1 MVTGDAKP
9 SMIWNDGHLISW
21 DQATTHVLTHALHY
35 GSGVFEGIRAYG
47 TDGGTAVFRMR
58 DHFDRLLRS
67 ASAYQMPLQWSVD
80 DLCIATKEVLGAN
93 HLGQCYIRPIAF
105 YELGALGLD
114 TSKANVRTVI
124 AAWEWGAYLG
134 DDGVRDGIK
143 AGISRWRRFSPT
155 SFPNAKASGTYI
167 NSILAKTEAVQAGY
181 HEAIMLNDHGV
192 VSEATGENL
201 FTVHDGVVAT
211 PPLSAGC
218 LDGITR
224 DTVITLLR
232 DAGYTVEQRELRTE
246 DLASADEVFLT
257 GTAAEVTPVRE
268 IDDRP
273 VGDGTP
279 GPVTRWTQQT
289 YADVVRGRSDEYRRW
304 LDYV

>member
-1 MVTGDAKP
+1 MVTGDTKP
-9 SMIWNDGHLISW
+9 SMIWNDGRLISW
-21 DQATTHVLTHALHY
+21 DEATTHVLTHALHY
-35 GSGVFEGIRAYG
+35 GSGVFEGIRAYD

-58 DHFDRLLRS
+58 DHFARLLRS
-67 ASAYQMPLQWSVD
+67 ARAYEMPLLWSVD
-80 DLCIATKEVLGAN
+80 DLSIATKEVLGAN

-105 YELGALGLD
+105 FELGALGLD
-114 TSKANVRTVI
+114 TSRANVRTVI
-124 AAWEWGAYLG
+124 AAWQWGAYLG
-134 DDGVRDGIK
+134 DDGVRNGIR
-143 AGISRWRRFSPT
+143 ARVSSWRRFPRSA
-155 SFPNAKASGTYI
+155 FPNAKASGTYI
-167 NSILAKTEAVQAGY
+167 NSILAKTEAVRSGY
-181 HEAIMLNDHGV
+181 HEAIMLNDGGT

-201 FTVHDGVVAT
+201 FTVHDGVIST

-232 DAGYTVEQRELRTE
+232 DAGHTVAERDLEIG
-246 DLASADEVFLT
+246 DLATADEVFLT

-289 YADVVRGRSDEYRRW
+289 YADVVRGRSDEYRSW